1 MKGLLSR
8 RPSSAMIVSIIA
20 LVVALAG
27 TSYAA
32 TQLPKNSVGAKQIK
46 ANAVTTA
53 KIKNGT
59 IDGSKVKDQSLTGND
74 IDLGTLGT
82 VPTAHTADNA
92 KTADVAKS
100 ADAAKTANVADTA
113 NALAP
118 LEPTHFV
125 GTLGQPEF
133 LNGATNATESGVEFA
148 DTGFYKDHDGI
159 VHLTGFV
166 KAGEEKATI
175 FVLPVGFRP
184 AAGTVIAVNVLCRGE
199 SKECETDSPTGDE
212 QRFVQLVV
220 AGTNATIEGTPVDGR
235 VLARPGVSVS
245 LDGVTFRAES

>member
-8 RPSSAMIVSIIA
+8 RPSPAMVVSIIA

-46 ANAVTTA
+46 PNAVTAA
-53 KIKNGT
+53 KIKNDAVTGA
-59 IDGSKVKDQSLTGND
+59 KVKAQSLTGGD
-74 IDLGTLGT
+74 IDVSTLGT
-82 VPTAHTADNA
+82 VPAAHA
-92 KTADVAKS
+92 ADVAKS
-100 ADAAKTANVADTA
+100 ADSAKSADVASTANS
-113 NALAP
+113 LAP

-125 GTLGQPEF
+125 GTPGQPEF
-133 LNGATNATESGVEFA
+133 LNGATNMTESGTDFA
-148 DTGFYKDHDGI
+148 KTGFYKDHDGI

-166 KAGEEKATI
+166 SVGEEKATI

-184 AAGTVIAVNVLCRGE
+184 PANTLIAVNVLCRVG

-212 QRFVQLVV
+212 QRYAQVVV

-235 VLARPGVSVS
+235 VLVRPGVSVS

>member
-8 RPSSAMIVSIIA
+8 RPSPAMGVSIIA

-46 ANAVTTA
+46 PNAVAAA
-53 KIKNGT
+53 KIKNDAVTGA
-59 IDGSKVKDQSLTGND
+59 KVKDQSLTGGD
-74 IDLGTLGT
+74 IDAATLGT
-82 VPTAHTADNA
+82 VPAAHTADSA
-92 KTADVAKS
+92 KTADTAKS
-100 ADAAKTANVADTA
+100 ADTAGTA

-118 LEPTHFV
+118 LEPTQFV
-125 GTLGQPEF
+125 GTPGQPEF
-133 LNGATNATESGVEFA
+133 LNGATNATEPEVNFA

-166 KAGEEKATI
+166 KVGEEKATI

-199 SKECETDSPTGDE
+199 SKECEADSPGGDE
-212 QRFVQLVV
+212 QRYVQLVV
-220 AGTNATIEGTPVDGR
+220 AGSNATIEGTPVDGR
-235 VLARPGVSVS
+235 VLVRPGVSVS
-245 LDGVTFRAES
+245 LDGVSFRAES